1 MDVKRK
7 AYQGVANIVRFNWH
21 FYAMAG
27 MAIATAW
34 IWTGVF
40 PNDIQHLVII
50 AITLAAFTILIS
62 LMISFYVYDL
72 SGLYRMRWLDRVG
85 IPEGQPHILNI
96 HAGFDETSGILKQK
110 YGESAVTICDFYNP
124 EIHTEVSIKRARKA
138 YPPDSKTIPA
148 TTDSLPFS
156 DRAFNLVV
164 VMLAAHEI
172 RNREEQTRFFREIN
186 RIITTKGN
194 VAVTEHLRDLNN
206 FLAFSI
212 GFFHFFP
219 RTSWLQTFRAAGLNV
234 KQEIRSTPF
243 IRTFILEKH
252 GCAS

>member
-1 MDVKRK
+1 MDIKRK

-40 PNDIQHLVII
+40 PNGIQHLVII
-50 AITLAAFTILIS
+50 AITLATLIIIVS
-62 LMISFYVYDL
+62 LMVSFYIYDL
-72 SGLYRMRWLDRVG
+72 SGLYRMRWLDCIS

-96 HAGFDETSGILKQK
+96 HSGFDETSGILKQK
-110 YGESAVTICDFYNP
+110 YGESAVTICDFYNS
-124 EIHTEVSIKRARKA
+124 ETHTEVSIKRARKA
-138 YPPDSKTIPA
+138 YPPDRKTIPA
-148 TTDSLPFS
+148 ATDNLPFS
-156 DRAFNLVV
+156 DGAFDLVV

-172 RNREEQTRFFREIN
+172 RDRGERIRFFREIN
-186 RIITTKGN
+186 RIISTTGN

-212 GFFHFFP
+212 GFFHFYP

-252 GCAS
+252 GSAS